1 MNRREPGTDVR
12 RGHPDAR
19 VKALA
24 ATRSMQ
30 TGEGTHTL
38 AEPYVRL
45 RLWPEGDGLATAA
58 LRFDA
63 AVIRLVSGL

>member
-1 MNRREPGTDVR
+1 
-12 RGHPDAR
+12 
-19 VKALA
+19 
-24 ATRSMQ
+24 MQ